1 MVNGSSHTQNKGQTD
16 RETDDRATI
25 HKYRFVSNQVDLCCV
40 YPARNPE
47 THPPRATNTEQQ
59 MNIANSLNIVLA
71 FRCEQIRIAVPVCP
85 HRVCVFAKSANELRL
100 CLHSVI
106 RTGQDQ
112 GSVHIGM
119 RTPPRGTPLCSSLP
133 HPPPLCVINAR
144 QVLRFGRLSNIYQK
158 LQTIQNKKN
167 RFFFAFSSTLFV
179 ALCKLLA
186 TVSFCFLFFGVCQA
200 INSIFN
206 QSTINQLVSHPPHIS
221 PLYCKQ
227 VYLWNLVSS

>member
-119 RTPPRGTPLCSSLP
+119 RTPPRGIPLCPSP

-158 LQTIQNKKN
+158 LQTIQNKKIVSSSSFLLPFLLPYAN
-167 RFFFAFSSTLFV
+167 YLRRFLFV
-179 ALCKLLA
+179 
-186 TVSFCFLFFGVCQA
+186 SFSLESVK
-200 INSIFN
+200 
-206 QSTINQLVSHPPHIS
+206 QLIQYLIS
-221 PLYCKQ
+221 Q
-227 VYLWNLVSS
+227 Q